1 MIKSL
6 RLMIRLRMKNF
17 NMILIEKLKKYQP
30 YHQAK
35 SIICEYHTGEE
46 ILPSNLKQIIE
57 QAKFS
62 YSPHGKAFQKQT
74 KTIEDQRL
82 NQIDI
87 LKSLES
93 SEKQLQS
100 IIDFVSKENLNPEII
115 NELERIE
122 EEEKKTDRIK
132 IVFKGYNK

>member
-1 MIKSL
+1 
-6 RLMIRLRMKNF
+6 MIRLRMKNF

-35 SIICEYHTGEE
+35 SIICECHTGEE
-46 ILPSNLKQIIE
+46 ILPSNLKQTTE

-62 YSPHGKAFQKQT
+62 QSPHGKAFQKQT
-74 KTIEDQRL
+74 KTIEDQGL

-93 SEKQLQS
+93 SEKQLRS
-100 IIDFVSKENLNPEII
+100 IIDSYQ
-115 NELERIE
+115 
-122 EEEKKTDRIK
+122 KKI
-132 IVFKGYNK
+132 